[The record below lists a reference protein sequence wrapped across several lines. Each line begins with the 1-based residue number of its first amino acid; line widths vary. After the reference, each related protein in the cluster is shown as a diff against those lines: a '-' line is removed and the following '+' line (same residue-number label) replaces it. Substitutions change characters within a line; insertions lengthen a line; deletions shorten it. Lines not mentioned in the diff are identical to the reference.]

1 LDRSTRL
8 ILAHAVVER
17 IRDYAEE
24 AFDDLFAAMDRIERR
39 RRPAPKLTEA
49 EAAAV
54 AAAEQRLARG
64 ERLPAPELRVP
75 IENLLPESTES
86 MFARLAELP
95 EDEQESIF
103 DMVSLLIDIDA
114 PRPRLSPEQI
124 AERRR
129 SVPEEDEP
137 A

>member
-1 LDRSTRL
+1 MDRSTRL

-114 PRPRLSPEQI
+114 PRPRPSPEQI